1 MPVYWVVR
9 VILQP
14 FFHLYFRMRRIGL
27 EHIPKDGPGADG
39 RRTTAASPTRS

>member
-14 FFHLYFRMRRIGL
+14 LFHVYFRMRRIGL
-27 EHIPKDGPGADG
+27 
-39 RRTTAASPTRS
+39 